1 MSTINF
7 NTADSELYSVYIP
20 IIHNSFT
27 DFSVTT
33 FFERNQVGRVERVDF
48 TPFKSDEHKGY
59 RQAFVHFS
67 PLRKTN
73 AVLKEI
79 EQEGSCRF
87 YPYRQYSNALNSDI
101 SEKQQNEYWILLKNN
116 APVPKT
122 ELNIHQLAHNQKLME
137 ERSAQMEEREA
148 QMVQKME
155 QMTQKMEKM
164 EENMGLIMQINEK
177 FANTIEVQSTH
188 IQILSE
194 RLSKISQSE
203 TQVKPDME
211 SIEKKIS
218 ELTDEVDLQYW
229 RLINKNETLA
239 LDVSH
244 LYERLWLDV
253 EKLLKK
259 TDKNVTDIADCNHSV
274 WELTQNF
281 KRADEKVNRVIDVVQ
296 SVVEQ
301 VADKTTTDYKTKF
314 MKFGE
319 THSDKG
325 KMTIDELL

>member
-20 IIHNSFT
+20 RIHNSFT

-116 APVPKT
+116 APIPKT
-122 ELNIHQLAHNQKLME
+122 ELNIHQLAHNQKL
-137 ERSAQMEEREA
+137 MEEREA

-177 FANTIEVQSTH
+177 FAN
-188 IQILSE
+188 
-194 RLSKISQSE
+194 
-203 TQVKPDME
+203 
-211 SIEKKIS
+211 
-218 ELTDEVDLQYW
+218 
-229 RLINKNETLA
+229 
-239 LDVSH
+239 VSH

-301 VADKTTTDYKTKF
+301 VADKTTTDYKTEF